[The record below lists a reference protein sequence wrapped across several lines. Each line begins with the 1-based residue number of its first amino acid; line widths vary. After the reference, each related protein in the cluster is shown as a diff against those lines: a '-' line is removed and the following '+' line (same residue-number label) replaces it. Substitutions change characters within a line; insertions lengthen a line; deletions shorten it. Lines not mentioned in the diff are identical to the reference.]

1 MIRDDYA
8 GFTLSLMLADLRHL
22 LRSLRRSPASAAA
35 AIVTLS
41 LTIGAGASIFALVDA
56 VLLTPPPFA
65 DPGALVVAGETPSD
79 DAAAA
84 PRAVAYQTFERWRER
99 AGSLAA
105 IEAFDGTNLT
115 LTEIGAAERVSATN
129 VTPRFFAVL
138 GVAPALGRAFDSDDV
153 GRPVVVVSHGFW
165 RGKLAADPRAIGR
178 SLVLGGQPHTIVGV
192 LPERF
197 AFALNA
203 CDLWRPFPAPPAQ
216 AIRAGYRVRAIA
228 RLARPG
234 AATDLR
240 SALDEVSRGSSPP
253 ARASVAAISAAIV
266 GDAARMLAV
275 LAGAAALALAIAFTN
290 LAGLLI
296 VRSIDRRR
304 ELAVRSALGAQ
315 PLEIARQL
323 LLEAEALVSIGIAGG
338 VLLALWTTPVVGRL
352 ALAQFGDLAR
362 QDVAVNWRV
371 MAAASIVG
379 LTSGW
384 ICAWLPAAV
393 ASRRS
398 IVEALRRGATP
409 PPRERTLRR
418 ALVTGE
424 VALAFVLLASVAI
437 LGRSLYGM
445 LDVNPGFDARGVTTM
460 NLSLPAAQYTTAA
473 RVAAFY
479 TALQRALEDRFGER
493 AVSIVD
499 ELPLTGDRGRRVVAA
514 RPNDAGREAVV
525 RAASAGYFD
534 VMRIPIVAGRSFDS
548 GDNAA
553 APPRVVVS
561 RSLAERLFASD
572 DPVGRRV
579 WFPPAA
585 QTAEVVGVAG
595 DVKHRALD
603 EGIVPTVYVSALQEP
618 SHSNVIVVRSGRP
631 DADVIA
637 AVRDEAARLDP
648 ALPVY
653 RARPMAD
660 VVSASPGV
668 PARRVLTATFLGFAL
683 LAVVLGSIGL
693 FGVVAHDVACRR
705 TELAIRMALGA
716 DRARILGATAAPGAV
731 MVAAGLAAGGV
742 LSIWTARVL
751 VGLGFA
757 TQDLDALS
765 AVAAAAAIVAAGAA
779 AVLPAAVAAMRTDPL
794 IAFRSE

>member
-1 MIRDDYA
+1 
-8 GFTLSLMLADLRHL
+8 MLADLRHL
-22 LRSLRRSPASAAA
+22 LRNLRRSPASAAA

-65 DPGALVVAGETPSD
+65 DPGALVVAGETSAD
-79 DAAAA
+79 DQAAA

-105 IEAFDGTNLT
+105 LEAFDGTNLT
-115 LTEIGAAERVSATN
+115 LTGAGAAERVSATN
-129 VTPRFFAVL
+129 VTPRFFALL
-138 GVAPALGRAFDSDDV
+138 GVAPALGRAFDPDDV
-153 GRPVVVVSHGFW
+153 ARPVVVVSHAFW
-165 RGKLAADPRAIGR
+165 RSRLAADPRAIGR
-178 SLVLGGQPHTIVGV
+178 SLMLGGQAHTIVGV

-197 AFALNA
+197 VFALNA
-203 CDLWRPFPAPPAQ
+203 CDVWRPFPVPPAQ

-234 AATDLR
+234 AAADLR
-240 SALDEVSRGSSPP
+240 AALDEVSREGSPP
-253 ARASVAAISAAIV
+253 ARASVAAIAAAIA

-315 PLEIARQL
+315 PIEIARQVL
-323 LLEAEALVSIGIAGG
+323 IEAEALVSIGIAGG
-338 VLLALWTTPVVGRL
+338 VLFALWMTPVVGRL
-352 ALAQFGDLAR
+352 ALQQFGDLAR
-362 QDVAVNWRV
+362 LDVFVSWRSIAAVSTVAVT
-371 MAAASIVG
+371 A
-379 LTSGW
+379 GW
-384 ICAWLPAAV
+384 ICAWLPAAM

-398 IVEALRRGATP
+398 IVDVLRRGATP

-418 ALVTGE
+418 ALVAGE
-424 VALAFVLLASVAI
+424 VALAFVLLASVAM
-437 LGRSLYGM
+437 LGRSLYSTLAM
-445 LDVNPGFDARGVTTM
+445 NPGFDARGVVAM
-460 NLSLPAAQYTTAA
+460 NVSLPAAQYSTAA

-479 TALQRALEDRFGER
+479 TALQRALEDRFGAR
-493 AVSIVD
+493 AISIVD
-499 ELPLTGDRGRRVVAA
+499 ELPLTGDRGRRVVAP
-514 RPNDAGREAVV
+514 RPNDAGREAVA
-525 RAASAGYFD
+525 RAASSGYFD
-534 VMRIPIVAGRSFDS
+534 VMRIPIVAGRSFDA
-548 GDNAA
+548 GDDAA
-553 APPRVVVS
+553 APARVVVS
-561 RSLAERLFASD
+561 RALAERLFASD
-572 DPVGRRV
+572 DPIGRRV
-579 WFPPAA
+579 WFPPSA
-585 QTAEVVGVAG
+585 QTADVVGVAG

-637 AVRDEAARLDP
+637 AVRAEVARLDA

-653 RARPMAD
+653 RATPMAD

-668 PARRVLTATFLGFAL
+668 PARRVLTATFLGFAI

-693 FGVVAHDVACRR
+693 FGVVAHDVASRR
-705 TELAIRMALGA
+705 TEIAIRMALGA
-716 DRARILGATAAPGAV
+716 DPARILGTTAWPGAT
-731 MVAAGLAAGGV
+731 MVAAGLAAGGI

-757 TQDLDALS
+757 TQDLDLS
-765 AVAAAAAIVAAGAA
+765 SAAAAAAALVAAGAA
-779 AVLPAAVAAMRTDPL
+779 AVLPAAAAAARTDPL
-794 IAFRSE
+794 TVLRGE

>member
-1 MIRDDYA
+1 
-8 GFTLSLMLADLRHL
+8 MLADLRHL
-22 LRSLRRSPASAAA
+22 LRNLRRAPASAAA

-65 DPGALVVAGETPSD
+65 DPGALVVAGETPMED
-79 DAAAA
+79 PAAA

-105 IEAFDGTNLT
+105 MEAFDGTNLT
-115 LTEIGAAERVSATN
+115 LTGLGAAERVSATN
-129 VTPRFFAVL
+129 VTPRFFSLV
-138 GVAPALGRAFDSDDV
+138 GVAPALGRAFDRDDV
-153 GRPVVVVSHGFW
+153 GQRVVVVSHAFW
-165 RGKLAADPRAIGR
+165 RGTLAADPRAVGR

-197 AFALNA
+197 VFALNA
-203 CDLWRPFPAPPAQ
+203 CDLWRPFPVPPAQ

-234 AATDLR
+234 AAADLR
-240 SALDEVSRGSSPP
+240 AALDDVSREASPP
-253 ARASVAAISAAIV
+253 MRASVAAISTAIA
-266 GDAARMLAV
+266 GGAARMLAV

-315 PLEIARQL
+315 PREIARQL
-323 LLEAEALVSIGIAGG
+323 LVEAEALVAIGIGGG
-338 VLLALWTTPVVGRL
+338 VLLALWLTPAAGRL
-352 ALAQFGDLAR
+352 ALAQFADLTR
-362 QDVAVNWRV
+362 QDVPVSWRSIL
-371 MAAASIVG
+371 AAAIVA
-379 LTSGW
+379 LTAGS

-398 IVEALRRGATP
+398 IVEVLRRGATP

-424 VALAFVLLASVAI
+424 VALAFVLLASVAM

-445 LDVNPGFDARGVTTM
+445 LDTNPGFDPRGVMAM
-460 NLSLPAAQYTTAA
+460 NVSLPAAQYTTAA

-479 TALQRALEDRFGER
+479 TALQRALEDRFGAR

-499 ELPLTGDRGRRVVAA
+499 ELPLTGDRGRRVAAA
-514 RPNDAGREAVV
+514 RPTDIGREAVV
-525 RAASAGYFD
+525 RAASPGYFD
-534 VMRIPIVAGRSFDS
+534 VMRIPIVAGRAFDA
-548 GDNAA
+548 GDNAS
-553 APPRVVVS
+553 APARVVLS

-572 DPVGRRV
+572 DPIGRRV
-579 WFPPAA
+579 WFPPTA
-585 QTAEVVGVAG
+585 QTADVVGVVG

-603 EGIVPTVYVSALQEP
+603 EGTVPTVYVSALQEP
-618 SHSNVIVVRSGRP
+618 SHANVIVVRSGRP

-637 AVRDEAARLDP
+637 AVRDEVARLDP

-653 RARPMAD
+653 RATPMAN

-668 PARRVLTATFLGFAL
+668 PARRVLMATFLGFAI

-705 TELAIRMALGA
+705 AELAIRMALGA
-716 DRARILGATAAPGAV
+716 DRARILGTTAAPGAM

-742 LSIWTARVL
+742 LSIWAARAL

-765 AVAAAAAIVAAGAA
+765 AAVAAAALVAAGAA

-794 IAFRSE
+794 IALRSE